1 MASISPVTRGRT
13 RPVGSRKETWL
24 WLLMR
29 VSGLGLFVLALAHFS
44 VLHFVFDPA
53 EQDAAFITE
62 QRWNQLT
69 LRVIDWSML
78 MLVLFHSFVGMRT
91 VVQDYTQTRPSLR
104 RWILVALYILA
115 IILFVLG
122 TWVVVTLPGLER

>member
-122 TWVVVTLPGLER
+122 TWVVVTSPGLER

>member
-1 MASISPVTRGRT
+1 MSSISPVTRGRA
-13 RPVGSRKETWL
+13 RPVGSRKETWI

-29 VSGLGLFVLALAHFS
+29 FTGLGLFVLALAHFS

-62 QRWNQLT
+62 QRWNQLA

-78 MLVLFHSFVGMRT
+78 MLVLFHSFMGMRT
-91 VVQDYTQTRPSLR
+91 VVQDYTASRPNLR
-104 RWILVALYILA
+104 SWILVVLYVLA